1 VDVLQLID
9 RLEQLVSSGTRLPL
23 SSRTMIDEQ
32 EVLGII
38 DRLRVAVPEELKQAR
53 RFSQERERVIQQA
66 EDEAEKIIVSAQER
80 ATLMLQETE
89 LMRQAKDEARRI
101 KASTELEAEEIRR
114 GADQYAFDVL
124 AGLES
129 ELTKL
134 LATTRKGRATI
145 DRNAYRSD
153 DGVSPPE

>member
-1 VDVLQLID
+1 
-9 RLEQLVSSGTRLPL
+9 
-23 SSRTMIDEQ
+23 MIDEQ
-32 EVLGII
+32 EFLDVI
-38 DRLRVAVPEELKQAR
+38 DRLRVAIPEELKQAR

-66 EDEAEKIIVSAQER
+66 EGEAEKILTAAQER

-89 LMRQAKDEARRI
+89 LIRLAKDEARRI
-101 KASTELEAEEIRR
+101 VAAAETDADETRR

-124 AGLES
+124 AGLEN

-145 DRNAYRSD
+145 DRRAYGAV
-153 DGVSPPE
+153 DGTRASE